1 MFKSYYTR
9 SFFLVLIF
17 FHLFR
22 ELNLMFVAWK
32 KKQQKRKTEWKGNKL
47 ELFRVLFLRCF
58 NISKLTYEEIK
69 KMMEIHQSKKN
80 VIIFC
85 QIIYMRAR
93 HQPTSQP
100 SVWVSS
106 RLTQSNT
113 TEQEEGKYVPINH
126 FYFLLRLLLFL
137 QTHSNIWFLLERVV
151 VPIGRRENNAN
162 KSSIQNEFGQDY

>member
-58 NISKLTYEEIK
+58 NISKLTYEEMK
-69 KMMEIHQSKKN
+69 KYGNPSIKKN
-80 VIIFC
+80 VIIFVRLYIWE
-85 QIIYMRAR
+85 QGTNQPVSHPSESHLVSLRAIQQNKKKGNMYQSIIF
-93 HQPTSQP
+93 
-100 SVWVSS
+100 
-106 RLTQSNT
+106 
-113 TEQEEGKYVPINH
+113 I
-126 FYFLLRLLLFL
+126 FYFVCFCSYKL
-137 QTHSNIWFLLERVV
+137 I
-151 VPIGRRENNAN
+151 PI
-162 KSSIQNEFGQDY
+162 FGFC